1 MARPVNNRDTYMQM
15 LLKNIPSE
23 LIAAYVAILAAV
35 ASFGA
40 PTWAQWVAFGVTLV
54 SVPIWLIFAQKVR
67 FWLQI
72 VLSTVG
78 FCVWDMS
85 LVGGAF
91 QSISGFE
98 PGIGAFI
105 LLLFTLLIAPGVS
118 WIMKS
123 QMPASS

>member
-67 FWLQI
+67 F
-72 VLSTVG
+72 
-78 FCVWDMS
+78 
-85 LVGGAF
+85 
-91 QSISGFE
+91 
-98 PGIGAFI
+98 
-105 LLLFTLLIAPGVS
+105 
-118 WIMKS
+118 
-123 QMPASS
+123 

>member
-1 MARPVNNRDTYMQM
+1 MARPLNNQDTYMQM

-23 LIAAYVAILAAV
+23 LVAAYVAILATV

-40 PTWAQWVAFGVTLV
+40 PAWAQWVAFGVTLV

-72 VLSTVG
+72 VLSTLA
-78 FCVWDMS
+78 FTVWDMS

-91 QSISGFE
+91 QSIDGFE